1 MTPRQ
6 GSVLLRCAVL
16 LVLSRGG
23 SALPN
28 RTSSVRD
35 AQYEPTDSNNTD
47 SLGVIER
54 IPKQQDNSSTVRWW
68 HVLGEVGPLCAYRT
82 LGDGDPGPLCFRYA
96 QPDFRCASASCQ
108 QVSSPGGQ
116 LTANI
121 LSNGSVFIQWT
132 VGQEAPLDSTK
143 GLTPGQTGGFRL
155 SCWWNGSY
163 TQFECAGVH
172 LGSSCRDYLLNE
184 LHTNVPYRLCVR
196 PYALE
201 QAEACVEFS
210 LAPGGMQDI
219 VIAMTTVGGAICVM
233 LVIICLLVAY
243 ITENIMN
250 PTAQHTLT
258 AQHSHRSHLH
268 THL

>member
-1 MTPRQ
+1 MARRQ

-16 LVLSRGG
+16 LVLSGG
-23 SALPN
+23 SSALPN
-28 RTSSVRD
+28 RAGSH
-35 AQYEPTDSNNTD
+35 AQYDTTDSNNTNKYTNKD
-47 SLGVIER
+47 SLGITER
-54 IPKQQDNSSTVRWW
+54 IPKLQDNSSTVRQWR
-68 HVLGEVGPLCAYRT
+68 VLGDPGPLCAYRT
-82 LGDGDPGPLCFRYA
+82 LGADDPEQLCFRYA

-132 VGQEAPLDSTK
+132 VAHEGPPKGPAP
-143 GLTPGQTGGFRL
+143 GGFRL

-163 TQFECAGVH
+163 TQFECAAVH
-172 LGSSCRDYLLNE
+172 LGAGCRDYLLNE

-201 QAEACVEFS
+201 RDDACVEFS